1 MKKVISTLILVLAI
15 GQVAIGKANLIQ
27 DDCEE
32 LGALVFAG
40 SIERGMD
47 PIAAYDLAMWA
58 RQDCEN
64 GFQ

>member
-1 MKKVISTLILVLAI
+1 MKKVISALVLVFAI
-15 GQVAIGKANLIQ
+15 GQVTIGNANLPQ

-32 LGALVFAG
+32 LGALVFRG
-40 SIERGMD
+40 SIDRGMD

>member
-1 MKKVISTLILVLAI
+1 MKKIISTIALVLAI
-15 GQVAIGKANLIQ
+15 VQVNIGNANLIQ

-47 PIAAYDLAMWA
+47 PIAAYDLAIWA